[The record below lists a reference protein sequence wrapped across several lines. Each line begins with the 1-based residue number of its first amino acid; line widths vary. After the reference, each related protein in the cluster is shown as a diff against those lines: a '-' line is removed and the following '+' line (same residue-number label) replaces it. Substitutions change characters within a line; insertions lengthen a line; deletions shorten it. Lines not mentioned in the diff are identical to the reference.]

1 MSILVSLDFGELN
14 FQGGAKLNDLSL
26 LNSQLGHSQIKS
38 NTETLIMEH
47 WLPLT
52 EKLTIFWT
60 TNEYVWCHPEMF
72 SMRKEMFLEIIPG
85 IYAHQSTDC

>member
-1 MSILVSLDFGELN
+1 
-14 FQGGAKLNDLSL
+14 
-26 LNSQLGHSQIKS
+26 
-38 NTETLIMEH
+38 MEH

-52 EKLTIFWT
+52 EKLTISWT